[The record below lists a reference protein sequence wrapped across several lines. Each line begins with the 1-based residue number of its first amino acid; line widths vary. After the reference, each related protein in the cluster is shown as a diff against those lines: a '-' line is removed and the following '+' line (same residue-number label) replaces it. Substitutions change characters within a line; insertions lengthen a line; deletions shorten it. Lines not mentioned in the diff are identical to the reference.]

1 MSSVALVSTPGTNAQ
16 IEEPPPAWAY
26 PVNPPDFKLPPDDGT
41 LRRVPG
47 STAAFTLT
55 QLRDRFFAPDWHP
68 GDHPPRPQ
76 VVARG
81 RKPEVF
87 ACGFC
92 HRADGPGGPENA
104 NLMGL
109 PANYIKQQIADFRS
123 GARRS
128 AVMDRLPMSLKT
140 KLANAVTDEEAAAA
154 AAYFAAVKPRS
165 IIRVVET
172 KMVPKTVIAAWFLVV
187 DKAGGTEPI
196 GDRIIEIADDLER
209 FVSRDARVTF

>member
-1 MSSVALVSTPGTNAQ
+1 MKRVTALLAMSSVALVSTPGTNAQ

-68 GDHPPRPQ
+68 GDHPPMPE

-81 RKPEVF
+81 RRPEVF

-92 HRADGPGGPENA
+92 HRADGPGGPENS
-104 NLMGL
+104 NLAGL
-109 PANYIKQQIADFRS
+109 PAPYISQQMREFKS
-123 GARRS
+123 GADRRRCQG
-128 AVMDRLPMSLKT
+128 AT
-140 KLANAVTDEEAAAA
+140 
-154 AAYFAAVKPRS
+154 S
-165 IIRVVET
+165 I
-172 KMVPKTVIAAWFLVV
+172 
-187 DKAGGTEPI
+187 
-196 GDRIIEIADDLER
+196 
-209 FVSRDARVTF
+209 